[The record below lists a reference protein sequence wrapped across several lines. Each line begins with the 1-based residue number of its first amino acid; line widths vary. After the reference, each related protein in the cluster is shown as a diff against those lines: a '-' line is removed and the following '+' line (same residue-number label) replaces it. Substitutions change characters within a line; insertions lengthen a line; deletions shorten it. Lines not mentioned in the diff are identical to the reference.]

1 MNPREMKGILK
12 SLILTEAKG
21 FKEPKQKQ
29 NKTTVKSSSD
39 RKIRKK
45 E

>member
-1 MNPREMKGILK
+1 MNSREMKGILK
-12 SLILTEAKG
+12 SLMTEAKG